1 MYTTSEICQQFG
13 QILNAKSKVSPTGCS
28 VSLKRS
34 FQAHVQGRK
43 SSSVVPVG
51 VSSEAIDAQGNALN
65 LAEIAILQEE
75 IPRFTEA
82 AARQGL
88 IVSALHNHWLFT
100 EPVLMYLHIQSVE
113 PPLHFAKKMAF
124 CFTMLKSL
132 PVPTNE

>member
-43 SSSVVPVG
+43 SNSVVPVG
-51 VSSEAIDAQGNALN
+51 VSFEAIDAQGNALN

>member
-51 VSSEAIDAQGNALN
+51 VSFEAIDAQGNALN
-65 LAEIAILQEE
+65 LAEIAILQEKT
-75 IPRFTEA
+75 PSFKKPL
-82 AARQGL
+82 ARQSL
-88 IVSALHNHWLFT
+88 IVSALQNPWIFT
-100 EPVLMYLHIQSVE
+100 EPCFMYLQIQ
-113 PPLHFAKKMAF
+113 PL
-124 CFTMLKSL
+124 
-132 PVPTNE
+132 

>member
-13 QILNAKSKVSPTGCS
+13 QILNAQSKVSSTGCS

-51 VSSEAIDAQGNALN
+51 VSFEAIDAQGNALN

-113 PPLHFAKKMAF
+113 PPLNFEKKIAF
-124 CFTMLKSL
+124 CFTSLKSL
-132 PVPTNE
+132 PVQKNE